1 MKRMLLAAGA
11 SATLLALAA
20 PGAADAHKSKSACR
34 HHHAHHGC
42 TLRPAHRSRVL
53 KFGSPASVTGPTGTT
68 TPTEPT
74 SPDETA
80 GTVASFKEGV
90 LTIKLK
96 DGSTVSG
103 KVTESTELRCTS
115 ASPAGEGSDDD
126 QGDDS
131 SGDGGSSHVVSSR
144 GDDMSGG
151 HGDDDGAGED
161 DGAPSAGT
169 CTTEALTEG
178 AVVAEAELKI
188 GPGGAVWEHVEI
200 VK

>member
-11 SATLLALAA
+11 SATLALTA
-20 PGAADAHKSKSACR
+20 PVLADAHKSKSACR
-34 HHHAHHGC
+34 HHHSHHAC
-42 TLRPAHRSRVL
+42 TLSKAHRSRVL
-53 KFGSPASVTGPTGTT
+53 RFGSPASVNGPAGTS
-68 TPTEPT
+68 TPATPT
-74 SPDETA
+74 SPEETA
-80 GTVASFKEGV
+80 GTVGSFKEGV

-103 KVTESTELRCTS
+103 KVTESTELRCMS

-126 QGDDS
+126 QGEDS
-131 SGDGGSSHVVSSR
+131 GDDGGSSHVVSSR

-151 HGDDDGAGED
+151 AGDDGAGDD
-161 DGAPSAGT
+161 DGAPSAGA

-178 AVVAEAELKI
+178 TVVAEAELKI
-188 GPGGAVWEHVEI
+188 GPGGAVWEQVEL

>member
-11 SATLLALAA
+11 SATLLALA
-20 PGAADAHKSKSACR
+20 PGAADAHKSRSACR

-42 TLRPAHRSRVL
+42 TLRSAHRSRVL
-53 KFGSPASVTGPTGTT
+53 RFGSPAAAVAPTGAS
-68 TPTEPT
+68 TPATPT
-74 SPDETA
+74 SPQETA

-90 LTIKLK
+90 LVIKLT

-115 ASPAGEGSDDD
+115 AAPAGEGSDDD
-126 QGDDS
+126 QGEDS
-131 SGDGGSSHVVSSR
+131 GDDGGSSHVMSTR

-151 HGDDDGAGED
+151 HGDDDGGD
-161 DGAPSAGT
+161 DDGGAPSSGA

-178 AVVAEAELKI
+178 TLVAEAELKV
-188 GPGGAVWEHVEI
+188 GPGGAVWEQVEL